1 MNAKGSDDIIRNKI
15 IELLKNGVIIMLEA
29 FKGLNILDPKFYI
42 PVLIGIV
49 VLFIA
54 VKIAKK
60 LVKFVFLLAL
70 IGLVLLI
77 YFNMPNIRVDG
88 GTAVLNL
95 KGQEYRIDPKN
106 AKIQSED
113 ADGKT
118 RIYLISGTTRIE
130 LPFSKAYAEKFIL
143 DKLKGQ

>member
-1 MNAKGSDDIIRNKI
+1 
-15 IELLKNGVIIMLEA
+15 MLEA

-60 LVKFVFLLAL
+60 LVKFVLLLAV
-70 IGLVLLI
+70 IGLALLI
-77 YFNMPNIRVDG
+77 YFNMPSIKVDG
-88 GTAVLNL
+88 ATAVLNL
-95 KGQEYRIDPKN
+95 KGQEYRIDPKDV
-106 AKIQSED
+106 KIESKDEE
-113 ADGKT
+113 GKS
-118 RIYLISGTTRIE
+118 RVFLVSGETRIE

-143 DKLKGQ
+143 DKIKGE